1 MLLLI
6 PAVHLNPTAR
16 DPSSSF
22 IEPGRAAP
30 HRGLH
35 GDAPWPT
42 VVFGTWRGTEPSLA
56 RRREEKVLLATTSSP
71 PYTRESGFRVRLTS
85 RRPANDA
92 GVLNFRC
99 GDFSHPSN
107 PSRGPPVTASSS
119 PEPPRTGVSF
129 LLPVPGDRLQSS
141 DGERRSGKGRE
152 AVLCMP
158 QGSQRPHDFIVQR

>member
-85 RRPANDA
+85 RHPANDA

-107 PSRGPPVTASSS
+107 PSRGPLSPPVARQSRHARACLSFS
-119 PEPPRTGVSF
+119 QYREIVSN
-129 LLPVPGDRLQSS
+129 LAMANVAQAK
-141 DGERRSGKGRE
+141 GEKQRYGCRKGARDHTI
-152 AVLCMP
+152 L
-158 QGSQRPHDFIVQR
+158 